1 MGAFCHSA
9 AEFLPC
15 FLPVQFEICILASGM
30 VSFGG
35 AGACG
40 CSLHAIALAEQQKK
54 SLTLPKDLLHL
65 EAAAADTILGGGRQL
80 LGCIIGQKITIY
92 FQLKVGIPVAFMPE

>member
-1 MGAFCHSA
+1 
-9 AEFLPC
+9 
-15 FLPVQFEICILASGM
+15 M

-65 EAAAADTILGGGRQL
+65 EAAAAAAADTILGGGKAAAWLYYRSENHYL
-80 LGCIIGQKITIY
+80 LSAESWDTCCIH
-92 FQLKVGIPVAFMPE
+92 A

>member
-9 AEFLPC
+9 AEFSPC

-65 EAAAADTILGGGRQL
+65 EAAAADTILGGGKAAAWLYYRSENHYL
-80 LGCIIGQKITIY
+80 LSV
-92 FQLKVGIPVAFMPE
+92 KVGIPVAFMPE